1 MKKGIIVFML
11 ILCICIPVYADE
23 TESSTGYSEKDVT
36 VLTDGKE
43 AGELTV
49 RFYDDTPNIP
59 YLGISEYSEYLKQQ
73 PLKME
78 ENKDGTFTLENGI
91 GEEMLF
97 DPDEGTITV
106 ADWNGF
112 FDLPLPLEDEAK
124 GWKDTATRFI
134 RIEDVEFEKEAAPVT
149 LDFARYEIQVYADEN
164 DIYLPVS
171 TLSNIM
177 TDIATNYVVYNGENL
192 YVQRMSLDG
201 SYPEGMFD
209 TETIKAELQGQERP
223 EDIVNQSYADLCFN
237 IDNFFGHPGKA
248 PLDEAVAESGLEQ
261 ALLGLGKKGEKL
273 VAKLKSPDLSEY
285 LSALYE
291 VLMVYMGDG
300 HTLFNSASTVLM
312 ENADSTSSILGIP
325 LLGLDFTADL
335 VKSPVYL
342 KQALNEIIT
351 MQRDEAWGNDTY
363 REAGNTAI
371 IRLDSF
377 MPDEKAWDLYYKEE
391 GDFPEDPLGIVLT
404 GLKKAS
410 ENPEIENVI
419 FDLSCNSGGSPDVMM
434 AILEVAT
441 GQTQLYGT
449 HRLTD
454 RDMTFTFEA
463 DTNFDGAYDEKDKD
477 IRYDFNYGVLVTSH
491 AFSCGNL
498 FPFIIQEAGAV
509 LIGEPSS
516 GGSCCVQVG
525 TDAEG
530 FSYMMSSGQWQ
541 LTDADGVDV
550 EGGCRIDIPIEAKSN
565 RISKSVLGFL
575 GVDEGLPNYEKYFDD
590 AYLSQL
596 MNDYFQAEAE
606 AETEDE
612 AEVVTAAE
620 TETEE
625 LIAA

>member
-1 MKKGIIVFML
+1 MAYNGKEL
-11 ILCICIPVYADE
+11 YAQGMSFDGSFPEGLYE
-23 TESSTGYSEKDVT
+23 TET
-36 VLTDGKE
+36 
-43 AGELTV
+43 
-49 RFYDDTPNIP
+49 
-59 YLGISEYSEYLKQQ
+59 LKAQ
-73 PLKME
+73 
-78 ENKDGTFTLENGI
+78 LE
-91 GEEMLF
+91 
-97 DPDEGTITV
+97 
-106 ADWNGF
+106 
-112 FDLPLPLEDEAK
+112 
-124 GWKDTATRFI
+124 
-134 RIEDVEFEKEAAPVT
+134 
-149 LDFARYEIQVYADEN
+149 
-164 DIYLPVS
+164 
-171 TLSNIM
+171 
-177 TDIATNYVVYNGENL
+177 
-192 YVQRMSLDG
+192 G
-201 SYPEGMFD
+201 SD
-209 TETIKAELQGQERP
+209 RP
-223 EDIVNQSYADLCFN
+223 EDMARQCYADLCFN

-300 HTLFNSASTVLM
+300 HTLFDSASSVM
-312 ENADSTSSILGIP
+312 AQNMDSVKSVFGIP
-325 LLGLDFTADL
+325 LLGVDFTADL

-342 KQALNEIIT
+342 NQALNEFIT

-377 MPDEKAWDLYYKEE
+377 MPDEEAWDLYYKGE
-391 GDFPEDPLGIVLT
+391 GDFPEDTLGIVLT

-419 FDLSCNSGGSPDVMM
+419 FDLSCNGGGSPDVMM

-463 DTNFDGAYDEKDKD
+463 DTNFDGVYDEKDKD
-477 IRYDFNYGVLVTSH
+477 VRYDFNYGVLVTRH

-498 FPFIIQEAGAV
+498 FPFIIQEAGAA

-565 RISKSVLGFL
+565 RIVKSVLGLF

-590 AYLSQL
+590 DYLSQL
-596 MNDYFQAEAE
+596 MNDYFQA
-606 AETEDE
+606 EDE

-625 LIAA
+625 LLAA